1 MKFDSESLDMMN
13 KLVCKVDYAYKVM
26 IFNLKEASEGHLTDI
41 SNAYDAEDEINKTRD
56 AFRNKSIE
64 QIEKRE
70 GNYLSNNYFLDFISE
85 LEAMGDFMI
94 NVSQSIVKNAE

>member
-1 MKFDSESLDMMN
+1 
-13 KLVCKVDYAYKVM
+13 M
-26 IFNLKEASEGHLTDI
+26 ILNLKEASEGHLTDI
-41 SNAYDAEDEINKTRD
+41 SNAYAAEDEINKTRD

>member
-1 MKFDSESLDMMN
+1 
-13 KLVCKVDYAYKVM
+13 M
-26 IFNLKEASEGHLTDI
+26 ILNLKEASEGHITDI
-41 SNAYDAEDEINKTRD
+41 SNAYDAEDDINKTRD